1 MDQAPHKPPEETAE
15 NAKPAGTMRTKLYSR
30 LNVSVRTMD
39 IIIIT
44 IFVLLLLALF
54 IGIVLGS

>member
-1 MDQAPHKPPEETAE
+1 MDQAPQKPPEEASE
-15 NAKPAGTMRTKLYSR
+15 HAKPASVRTKLYSR

-44 IFVLLLLALF
+44 VFVLLLLALF
-54 IGIVLGS
+54 VGIVLGS